1 MRRKWKKVP
10 TIWGETLRDYDSAMP
25 FMVTHSTPGLRGRKS
40 YLAQF
45 FYFIFEFLQLFLVLC
60 LLVDTRYC
68 SLEASEGALIFLLLD
83 LSLLNNNKQL
93 GRA

>member
-1 MRRKWKKVP
+1 MP

-25 FMVTHSTPGLRGRKS
+25 FMVTHFHTGPGLSRGRKS